1 MLETMQVWVKAG
13 VKEAWFVDP
22 VVISY
27 NQWLN
32 RRNGKR
38 VRAFNVLSNFWPSG
52 RLRARSR
59 DGDLQ
64 DNDFR
69 EARKR
74 AVRDGPSRLLPDFVM
89 DFQMIW
95 KLAMQDSTRST
106 SNRWAAA
113 PLPLSSWN
121 PERGTSSTLRVGSI
135 FGVPYGICLTYSYK
149 VPLLYL
155 CVSMFGLWYH
165 KHNHR
170 LRVRR
175 SGWIYFYK
183 PPVPLPDG
191 GPRAPQCPH
200 IPIRPAAIPSLEATA
215 LQGRPCA
222 LAGVE
227 CSRSYLI
234 QQSVP

>member
-1 MLETMQVWVKAG
+1 M
-13 VKEAWFVDP
+13 D
-22 VVISY
+22 
-27 NQWLN
+27 
-32 RRNGKR
+32 
-38 VRAFNVLSNFWPSG
+38 SG

-121 PERGTSSTLRVGSI
+121 PERRLPCVGSI
-135 FGVPYGICLTYSYK
+135 FVYHGICLTYSYK

-155 CVSMFGLWYH
+155 CVSMFGIINIIIYSGSGGQGGFTFISPPFPCLTVVH
-165 KHNHR
+165 GPR
-170 LRVRR
+170 SARTFRFALRR
-175 SGWIYFYK
+175 SLLWRLLHCRGV
-183 PPVPLPDG
+183 PVL
-191 GPRAPQCPH
+191 
-200 IPIRPAAIPSLEATA
+200 
-215 LQGRPCA
+215 
-222 LAGVE
+222 
-227 CSRSYLI
+227 SR
-234 QQSVP
+234 V

>member
-1 MLETMQVWVKAG
+1 MLETMQVWMKAG
-13 VKEAWFVDP
+13 VKEAWLVDP

-95 KLAMQDSTRST
+95 KLAMHCKTPQEVLLIDGQLLHYPL
-106 SNRWAAA
+106 AAGIPNVVYPA
-113 PLPLSSWN
+113 WGLFS
-121 PERGTSSTLRVGSI
+121 V
-135 FGVPYGICLTYSYK
+135 YHGICLTYSYK
-149 VPLLYL
+149 VPLLYP
-155 CVSMFGLWYH
+155 CV
-165 KHNHR
+165 
-170 LRVRR
+170 
-175 SGWIYFYK
+175 
-183 PPVPLPDG
+183 
-191 GPRAPQCPH
+191 
-200 IPIRPAAIPSLEATA
+200 
-215 LQGRPCA
+215 
-222 LAGVE
+222 LACLV
-227 CSRSYLI
+227 S
-234 QQSVP
+234 